1 MATEGPSLRVING
14 RFHNL
19 EIGENEVHEIEIL
32 YQTLPY
38 GEMCIL
44 DVVCSDPNDVAQ
56 TEFDPLNP
64 AEPLMTGAI
73 VSYYCGVAREFS
85 EPPHYA
91 NETFEEHRMTC
102 NDDGSWDKG
111 TTLPECQCK

>member
-73 VSYYCGVAREFS
+73 VSYYCGVAQEFS
-85 EPPHYA
+85 EPPHYT